1 MTQIDFGVAF
11 FLLITIIIYSIS
23 VVSANITNDF
33 NYFNSEK
40 IEKSASTIES
50 NLFDVKDSNTLVS
63 EFKQIQISFD
73 EVGEIPHTTTLDI
86 QIMPEVS
93 KVHVYDKMYNEIA
106 STVTSMSGQT
116 NVSFNLDF
124 LTFETK
130 YVYIVYEGTNTSSI
144 DYTSDVSANNVTAVI
159 VSEKGIYVL
168 SQSKCSQLQSMSF
181 NESKN
186 LFGFT
191 ESFRIS
197 NECVYGPQSP
207 SANVI
212 VKKIPIL
219 MERFDGTI
227 QSTKIQLMVW

>member
-23 VVSANITNDF
+23 VVSANISNDF

-40 IEKSASTIES
+40 VEKVASSITS
-50 NLFDVKDSNTLVS
+50 NLFDVKDSNSLVS
-63 EFKQIQISFD
+63 EFKQIQIGFD
-73 EVGEIPHTTTLDI
+73 EVGGIPHTTTLDI

-106 STVTSMSGQT
+106 STVTSLSGQT

-124 LTFETK
+124 LAFETK

-144 DYTSDVSANNVTAVI
+144 DYTSDVSANNVTGVI
-159 VSEKGIYVL
+159 VSEKEIYVL
-168 SQSKCSQLQSMSF
+168 SQAKCSQLQSMSF

-197 NECVYGPQSP
+197 NECVYGPQPP

-212 VKKIPIL
+212 VKKIPII
-219 MERFDGTI
+219 MEQSDGTI

>member
-11 FLLITIIIYSIS
+11 FLLVTIIIYSIS

-40 IEKSASTIES
+40 VEKAASTIES
-50 NLFDVKDSNTLVS
+50 NLFDVKDTNSLVS

-73 EVGEIPHTTTLDI
+73 EVGGIPHTTTLDI

-93 KVHVYDKMYNEIA
+93 KVHVYDKTYNEITSA
-106 STVTSMSGQT
+106 VTSLSGQT
-116 NVSFNLDF
+116 NVSFDLDF
-124 LTFETK
+124 LAFETK
-130 YVYIVYEGTNTSSI
+130 YVYIAYEGINTSSI

-159 VSEKGIYVL
+159 VSEKEIYVL
-168 SQSKCSQLQSMSF
+168 SQAKCSQLQSMSF
-181 NESKN
+181 DESKN

-197 NECVYGPQSP
+197 NECIHGPQPP

-212 VKKIPIL
+212 VNNIPIL
-219 MERFDGTI
+219 KEQSDGTI
-227 QSTKIQLMVW
+227 QSTKIQLVVW